1 MRPKL
6 RPLKPHRRT
15 PPCSTTYLS
24 VPDAGNG
31 TGLYAIDQN
40 MAQVTLKNHSSV
52 FANRLLIPGMQS
64 IVIGPYIIDAVGGIR
79 TLTQLLD
86 VRIGGMA
93 EHLLFPDTHAYFLG
107 MDG

>member
-1 MRPKL
+1 M
-6 RPLKPHRRT
+6 
-15 PPCSTTYLS
+15 
-24 VPDAGNG
+24 PDAGNG

-107 MDG
+107 MDGLVWARSQPRRN